1 MVQPSLRV
9 ARVDVSGYR
18 LLTSDFAG
26 LDALHRELRAVIVRH
41 LPGVTASVLA
51 LPVPSAD
58 GKTVDWY
65 SDLTGQPVPL
75 AALPAQSRALVKAK
89 LTDRLASIRRLAD
102 DLPKRVRGS
111 EALAQALRS
120 ATQYPDDTHILAVG
134 DEPVLTLWGFVLVEG
149 GRGPGAMA
157 AGSQP
162 VRRSRTA
169 RRAWVLG
176 AMVLLSSLLVA
187 GWYWLGLQER
197 RSLEAEL
204 GVALAKECTESH
216 LLDALA
222 ARLDRID
229 PKGERYAA
237 LRETLAGEQARCTA
251 AAGLTREFNEAG
263 WDCARL
269 AALRDGLDGADLTRQ
284 PLAGLASDLDARM
297 GFCARGAELTARIQA
312 QPGDCEVLA
321 ELDRALGTPPTQVR
335 PLSEARER
343 LTGALARCQAATEID
358 VAVTESLGN
367 CEALGQLDRRL
378 DALDAARP
386 PLVEVKARLDA
397 ELALCAKA
405 ASYRQQ
411 LVDAQ
416 LDCTQLR
423 SLEAPIKGEDAS
435 REPMASLRR
444 RLDEALERCRTLEK
458 LK

>member
-1 MVQPSLRV
+1 MQPSLRV

-18 LLTSDFAG
+18 LLTSDFSG
-26 LDALHRELRAVIVRH
+26 LDALHRELRTTILRH

-75 AALPAQSRALVKAK
+75 AALPPQRRALVKAK
-89 LTDRLASIRRLAD
+89 LADRQASLRRLAD
-102 DLPKRVRGS
+102 ELPKRVRGS
-111 EALAQALRS
+111 EALAEALRL
-120 ATQYPDDTHILAVG
+120 ATHYPDDTHILAVG

-149 GRGPGAMA
+149 GRGSGAMA

-216 LLDALA
+216 LFDALA

-237 LRETLAGEQARCTA
+237 LRETLAGEEARCMA
-251 AAGLTREFNEAG
+251 AAGLTREFNVAG

-269 AALRDGLDGADLTRQ
+269 AGLRDGLGGADLARQ
-284 PLAGLASDLDARM
+284 PLAGLASDLDARI
-297 GFCARGAELTARIQA
+297 GICARGADLTARIEA

-397 ELALCAKA
+397 ELALCATA

-423 SLEAPIKGEDAS
+423 SLEAPIIGEDAS